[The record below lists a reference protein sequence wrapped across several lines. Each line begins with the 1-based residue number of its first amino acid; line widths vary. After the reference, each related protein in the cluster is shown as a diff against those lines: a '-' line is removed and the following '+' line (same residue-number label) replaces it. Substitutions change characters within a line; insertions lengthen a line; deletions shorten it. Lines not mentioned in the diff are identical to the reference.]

1 MRRAGASGTI
11 LPPGRFNGRSLQW
24 TVLPEGPAMQPKLPP
39 ELPLDP
45 VTPPRPDRDD
55 EVDPKPIDDLP
66 EPEPVPARL

>member
-1 MRRAGASGTI
+1 
-11 LPPGRFNGRSLQW
+11 
-24 TVLPEGPAMQPKLPP
+24 MQPKLPP

-66 EPEPVPARL
+66 DSEPAPIPDRL